1 MHTTP
6 IAAEASSTKLF
17 PLQSLPSDIKHIA
30 ERILVKRNGEV
41 YLILTSGDTFAL
53 HDKIAL
59 SPLVTEIRKHPRSN
73 YVIHTDHPDAIS
85 ASDGMLYDVASLLEG
100 KLVEA

>member
-1 MHTTP
+1 MQAIRAMT
-6 IAAEASSTKLF
+6 ALDLF
-17 PLQSLPSDIKHIA
+17 RRLPSDVKHIA

-41 YLILTSGDTFAL
+41 YLILTSGDKFAL
-53 HDKIAL
+53 HDKIGL
-59 SPLVTEIRKHPRSN
+59 TPLVTEIRKHPRSN

-85 ASDGMLYDVASLLEG
+85 ASDGLLYDVASLLEG

>member
-1 MHTTP
+1 MHTTL
-6 IAAEASSTKLF
+6 IASEALKT
-17 PLQSLPSDIKHIA
+17 PLPDSQRLPGDIPHIV
-30 ERILVKRNGEV
+30 ESILVKRNGEV